1 MSHIGLENQRKLK
14 LLTLLK
20 VVIATELS
28 IKTGYIFWETR
39 YLWPKL
45 SHSNLAVTRI
55 NR

>member
-1 MSHIGLENQRKLK
+1 MNHIGLKNQRKLK

-20 VVIATELS
+20 VVIASELS
-28 IKTGYIFWETR
+28 VKAGYTFWETR

-45 SHSNLAVTRI
+45 ANSNLAVTRI